1 MEEDENKNWTSFHE
15 CGSAEEPFQNSPLV
29 ATVSLAIRIHLACSI
44 AIQPRLKD
52 VKFLPFDSKIS
63 EKCSLKLSDSEN

>member
-1 MEEDENKNWTSFHE
+1 MEEDENKNWTSSHE

-44 AIQPRLKD
+44 AIQPRKKD
-52 VKFLPFDSKIS
+52 VEFLPFDPKIS